1 MRPLNKGMSIMTRQ
15 SSVKAT
21 IGSVLG
27 SVTSVATSV
36 GSLFDTAHG
45 AIGMLNT
52 AVITASEKQAI
63 STDYEMASYEDT
75 CLNVTSIEQARQ
87 KREITRFFEEAPEN
101 KAMFEETYASVQEQ
115 VAARRKA
122 RAGQRA

>member
-1 MRPLNKGMSIMTRQ
+1 MTRQ

-45 AIGMLNT
+45 AIGMLNM
-52 AVITASEKQAI
+52 AVVTASEKQAI
-63 STDYEMASYEDT
+63 STDYEMASFDDT

-101 KAMFEETYASVQEQ
+101 KAMFDDCYGSVQLAVE
-115 VAARRKA
+115 ARRKA
-122 RAGQRA
+122 RAGNRG